1 MIVVTRTYI
10 LDCIHDPCCV
20 LLPCALALI
29 FDVISS
35 HVTPTGIAA
44 RAIGPPGL
52 RLGPSFAPI
61 AILEQNSFAS
71 SSYNS
76 TSWLV
81 SGGRRFEVACSSD
94 ENPRSPGLSCG
105 GRGERRLLVMN
116 SKWNKVRFLRTVYGL
131 KFDNINS

>member
-10 LDCIHDPCCV
+10 LDCIHNPCCV

-71 SSYNS
+71 SSY
-76 TSWLV
+76 TV
-81 SGGRRFEVACSSD
+81 H
-94 ENPRSPGLSCG
+94 
-105 GRGERRLLVMN
+105 RGWFQEAG
-116 SKWNKVRFLRTVYGL
+116 GL
-131 KFDNINS
+131 KSPAPPMKIPAAPASPAGDEENEDSS